1 MRAADA
7 LIQALADRGVDT
19 VFGVPGGAALP
30 VYDALAASPI
40 RHVLTRHE
48 AAAGH
53 AAEGWARMTGRPGV
67 VRATAGPGAVNL
79 LTAVADAWMDSVP
92 VVFICGQVATHLT
105 GTMAFQ
111 ETDVAGMAIPVV
123 KHSSTARHGEDLAAL
138 FDAAFALA
146 SSGRPGPVLLEIP
159 VDVAKAPAVPAPPA
173 APGRRPPRG
182 LAGSSRPRSKT
193 VLAAAR
199 LIERSARPLVLAG
212 GGVVAAGAHEQ
223 LVAFTRAADV
233 PYATTLHGLEC
244 GGGRGWLGM
253 PGVYGTRAGNWALH
267 QADCILAV
275 GARFDDRVTGR
286 LDGFASRARVIHIDA
301 DASELG
307 KLITPEIAICADAR
321 TTLTALAGALGAP
334 PHRSGWWASIDE
346 QLAMD
351 PVSPGPA
358 HEGEAALDELD
369 AMLDR
374 DAAITSD
381 VGLHQMW
388 AAHRLSMSGGRR
400 WITSGGAGTMGFGL
414 PAAIGA
420 QAAAQHR
427 QVVCVTG
434 DGSLLMH
441 VQELVTAVIENL
453 PVKVLLLDNQSLGMV
468 RAQQERFYGGAFAS
482 ELGGRPDWP
491 ALARACGVSVADS
504 IEELLAEP
512 GPAIHHVP
520 IPADAECL
528 PLVAPGTSTATMIG

>member
-1 MRAADA
+1 VRAAEA
-7 LIQALADRGVDT
+7 LIKAVADRGVDT

-30 VYDALAASPI
+30 LYDALAASPI

-53 AAEGWARMTGRPGV
+53 AAEGWARVSGRPGV
-67 VRATAGPGAVNL
+67 ALATSGPGAVNL

-92 VVFICGQVATHLT
+92 VVFICGQVATHLA

-123 KHSSTARHGEDLAAL
+123 KHSSTARRGEDLGAA

-159 VDVAKAPAVPAPPA
+159 VDVAKSPAGADGRPPAVSARLP
-173 APGRRPPRG
+173 
-182 LAGSSRPRSKT
+182 RPRSKT
-193 VLAAAR
+193 VGTAAE
-199 LIERSARPLVLAG
+199 LLERSIRPLVLAG
-212 GGVVAAGAHEQ
+212 GGVVAAEAHEQ
-223 LVAFTRAADV
+223 LLAFTRAADV
-233 PYATTLHGLEC
+233 PYVTTLHGLEC

-253 PGVYGTRAGNWALH
+253 PGVYGTRVGNWALH

-275 GARFDDRVTGR
+275 GARFDDRLTGR
-286 LDGFASRARVIHIDA
+286 LDGFASRARVIHVDA

-307 KLITPEIAICADAR
+307 KLVEPEIAICADAR
-321 TTLTALAGALGAP
+321 ITLEALTGALRAAP
-334 PHRSGWWASIDE
+334 DRSGWWTSIDE
-346 QLAMD
+346 RLALD
-351 PVSPGPA
+351 PMRPGPG
-358 HEGEAALDELD
+358 HEGEAALDELN
-369 AMLDR
+369 AMLDS
-374 DAAITSD
+374 DAVITTD

-388 AAHRLSMSGGRR
+388 AAHRLAMSGGRR

-420 QAAAQHR
+420 QAATPDR

-441 VQELVTAVIENL
+441 MQELVTAAIEHL

-468 RAQQERFYGGAFAS
+468 RAQQDRFYSGAFAAG
-482 ELGGRPDWP
+482 LGARPDWP
-491 ALARACGVSVADS
+491 ALARACGVGVTDS

-512 GPAIHHVP
+512 GPALHHVP
-520 IPADAECL
+520 IPGDAECL
-528 PLVAPGTSTATMIG
+528 PMAAPGTSTATMIG